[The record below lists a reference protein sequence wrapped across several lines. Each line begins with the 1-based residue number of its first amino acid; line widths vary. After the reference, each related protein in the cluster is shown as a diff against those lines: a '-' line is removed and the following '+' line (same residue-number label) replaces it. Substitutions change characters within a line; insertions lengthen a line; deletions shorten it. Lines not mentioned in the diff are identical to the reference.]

1 MWWSSAKKWLKVS
14 AAWCRQHWRWLVIGT
29 AAIVLYLLGRKS
41 AKAQAL
47 QAKLALNTYKADK
60 EAIEK
65 AYKKEIEDVKSAQ
78 KNYDKAL
85 AHISQE
91 FSNRTDSLDKEKEK
105 RIRKMIDKAKK
116 DPDEV
121 DRILEREMG
130 IKKI

>member
-1 MWWSSAKKWLKVS
+1 MWWSSVKKWLKVS
-14 AAWCRQHWRWLVIGT
+14 AAWCRQHWRWVVIGT
-29 AAIVLYLLGRKS
+29 AATALYLLGRRS

-47 QAKLALNTYKADK
+47 QAKLALETYKADK

-65 AYKKEIEDVKSAQ
+65 AYKKEIEDVKNAQ
-78 KNYDKAL
+78 KNYNKAL

-91 FSNRTDSLDKEKEK
+91 FSNKTDSLNKEKEK

>member
-1 MWWSSAKKWLKVS
+1 MWWSSVKKWLKVS
-14 AAWCRQHWRWLVIGT
+14 AAWCRQHWRWVVIGT
-29 AAIVLYLLGRKS
+29 AAIALYLLGRRS

-47 QAKLALNTYKADK
+47 QAKLALDTYKADK

-65 AYKKEIEDVKSAQ
+65 AYKKEIEDVKNAQ
-78 KNYDKAL
+78 KNYNKAL

-91 FSNRTDSLDKEKEK
+91 FSNKTDSLNKEKEK